1 MFERI
6 LNQLREKIRTRQ
18 YVMTLHANE
27 EMEEEELTI
36 FDVES
41 VILSGN
47 IIERQKDSASGE
59 WKYLVKGESL
69 NGDPVITIT
78 KISPTGKLVVVTVFR
93 EE

>member
-1 MFERI
+1 
-6 LNQLREKIRTRQ
+6 
-18 YVMTLHANE
+18 
-27 EMEEEELTI
+27 MEEEELTI

-78 KISPTGKLVVVTVFR
+78 KISPTGKLVLVTVFR